1 MIGNRAG
8 TGGNAAM
15 NTRDLEYLVAV
26 AEELHFG
33 RAAER
38 CNASQPALSGQLR
51 KLEDR
56 LGVKVFERTK
66 RYVRLTAIGG
76 RIVERARDVL
86 REVDEMEKIA
96 AAHRDPLVGTCSLGM
111 PPTVCPYL
119 TPLLLPAIKHRL
131 PEVAMELVEDFT
143 DHLEQQLADGRLDLA
158 ILATTPTH
166 ANLSEIVLYDE
177 PFWVAVPEAH
187 PLARQDTVDI
197 EQIEPEEL
205 LLLSDGHCLR
215 DQVFEACK
223 LDRSRAADIPGPRT
237 QKTSLSTILALVGSG
252 DGITLVPAMS
262 LAGGRTADAGIAI
275 RRERS
280 GTAGRTI
287 RLVHRKGYP
296 RMTLVET
303 LAEIVAGVAPDTV
316 RLAPGGSGRATPRR
330 GR

>member
-1 MIGNRAG
+1 
-8 TGGNAAM
+8 M

-51 KLEDR
+51 KFEER

-66 RYVRLTAIGG
+66 RYVRLTAIGD
-76 RIVERARDVL
+76 RIVGRARDIL
-86 REVDEMEKIA
+86 REVEEMEKIA
-96 AAHRDPLVGTCSLGM
+96 AAYRDPLVGACTLGM

-119 TPLLLPAIKHRL
+119 TPLLLPAMKRHL
-131 PEVAMELVEDFT
+131 PEAGLELIEDFT

-158 ILATTPTH
+158 ILATAPTR

-177 PFWVAVPEAH
+177 PFWVAVPDEH
-187 PLARQDTVDI
+187 PLTRHDTVDI
-197 EQIEPEEL
+197 QQIEPEEL

-215 DQVFEACK
+215 DQVVEACK
-223 LDRSRAADIPGPRT
+223 LDRSRASGNPGPRT

-262 LAGGRTADAGIAI
+262 LASGRAADAGIAV

-296 RMTLVET
+296 RMSLVDK
-303 LAEIVAGVAPDTV
+303 LAEIVAGIVPDTV
-316 RLAPGGSGRATPRR
+316 HLAPGGSGRATPRR

>member
-1 MIGNRAG
+1 
-8 TGGNAAM
+8 M

-66 RYVRLTAIGG
+66 RYVRVTAVGA
-76 RIVERARDVL
+76 RIVDRAREIL
-86 REVDEMEKIA
+86 REVEEMEKIA
-96 AAHRDPLVGTCSLGM
+96 AAHSDPLVGACTLGM

-119 TPLLLPAIKHRL
+119 TPVLLPALKQHL
-131 PEVAMELVEDFT
+131 PEVGLELIEDFT

-158 ILATTPTH
+158 ILATAPTR

-177 PFWVAVPEAH
+177 PFWVAVPEEH
-187 PLARQDTVDI
+187 PLTRHDTVDI
-197 EQIEPEEL
+197 EQIEPEEM

-223 LDRSRAADIPGPRT
+223 LDRSRAFDMSGPRT
-237 QKTSLSTILALVGSG
+237 QKTSLPTILALVGSG

-262 LAGGRTADAGIAI
+262 LAGRRAADTGIAI

-296 RMTLVET
+296 RMALVEK
-303 LAEIVAGVAPDTV
+303 LAETVAGILPDTV
-316 RLAPGGSGRATPRR
+316 RPAPKPRSGPAPERSRRAKPRR

>member
-1 MIGNRAG
+1 
-8 TGGNAAM
+8 M
-15 NTRDLEYLVAV
+15 NTRDLQYLVAV

-51 KLEDR
+51 KLEER

-66 RYVRLTAIGG
+66 RYVRVTAIGD
-76 RIVERARDVL
+76 RIVERAREIL
-86 REVDEMEKIA
+86 REVEELEKIA
-96 AAHRDPLVGTCSLGM
+96 AAHKDPLVGDCTIGM

-119 TPLLLPAIKHRL
+119 TPLLLPAMKHRL
-131 PEVAMELVEDFT
+131 PEVGLELIEDFT

-158 ILATTPTH
+158 ILATTPTR
-166 ANLSEIVLYDE
+166 ANLSEVVLYDE
-177 PFWVAVPEAH
+177 PFWVAVPEEH
-187 PLARQDTVDI
+187 PLSRHDTVDI

-223 LDRSRAADIPGPRT
+223 LDRSRPFDMSGPRT
-237 QKTSLSTILALVGSG
+237 QKTSLPTILALVGSG

-262 LAGGRTADAGIAI
+262 LAGGWAADAGIAI

-296 RMTLVET
+296 RMTLVEN
-303 LAEIVAGVAPDTV
+303 LANIIAGIVPDTV
-316 RLAPGGSGRATPRR
+316 SPVQRQP
-330 GR
+330 